1 MKLAM
6 TAPVLLLQKPSATSK
21 SKEHSQRMTRRLAQW
36 KEGRIEDLIKGRT
49 IQKHL
54 AHHKH
59 FNDDSLAP
67 LSQGSCCH
75 SPGKITGSPRSN

>member
-6 TAPVLLLQKPSATSK
+6 TAPALLLQKPSATSK
-21 SKEHSQRMTRRLAQW
+21 SKEHSQCLSRRLASW

-54 AHHKH
+54 AHHEH
-59 FNDDSLAP
+59 YNDDRLAP
-67 LSQGSCCH
+67 LSQGSCPLVGFMLPFAL
-75 SPGKITGSPRSN
+75 S